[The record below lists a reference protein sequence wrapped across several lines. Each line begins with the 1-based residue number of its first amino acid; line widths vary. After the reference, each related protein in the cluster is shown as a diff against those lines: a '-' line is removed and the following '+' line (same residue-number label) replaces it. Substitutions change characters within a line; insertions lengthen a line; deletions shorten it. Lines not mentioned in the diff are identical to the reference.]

1 MTVSPE
7 SRTSS
12 RSEQIS
18 KLLKTL
24 STTTP
29 DIEAAAVVDND
40 GLMIASALPGDVEDD
55 RVAAMSAALLG
66 MSERIVR
73 ELGRGQFSLVML
85 RGSEGYT
92 ILTRCGGESVLMLL
106 ASDSAKLG
114 LLFLDLSRT
123 AKEIG
128 RLLG

>member
-1 MTVSPE
+1 M
-7 SRTSS
+7 S

-66 MSERIVR
+66 MSERIAR
-73 ELGRGQFSLVML
+73 ELKRGAFSLVMIK
-85 RGSEGYT
+85 GDEGYT
-92 ILTRCGGESVLMLL
+92 ILSRCGPDAVLTVL
-106 ASDSAKLG
+106 ATGTAKLG
-114 LLFLDLSRT
+114 LIFLDVTRT
-123 AKEIG
+123 TKEIS
-128 RLLG
+128 RLIA

>member
-1 MTVSPE
+1 M
-7 SRTSS
+7 SRT
-12 RSEQIS
+12 EQIA

-29 DIEAAAVVDND
+29 DIEAAAVIDND
-40 GLMIASALPGDVEDD
+40 GLMIASVLRADVEDD
-55 RVAAMSAALLG
+55 RVTAMSAALLG

-73 ELGRGQFSLVML
+73 ELGRGSFSLVML
-85 RGSEGYT
+85 RGTEGSA
-92 ILTRCGGESVLMLL
+92 ILTRSGPESVLMVL
-106 ASDSAKLG
+106 ATETAKLG
-114 LLFLDLSRT
+114 LVFLDITRA

>member
-1 MTVSPE
+1 M
-7 SRTSS
+7 S
-12 RSEQIS
+12 RSEQVS

-29 DIEAAAVVDND
+29 DVEAAAVVDND
-40 GLMIASALPGDVEDD
+40 GLMIASALPSDIEED

-73 ELGRGQFSLVML
+73 ELGRGSFSLVMI
-85 RGSEGYT
+85 RGTSGYT
-92 ILTRCGGESVLMLL
+92 IVSRCGNESVLMVL
-106 ASDSAKLG
+106 ATETAKLG
-114 LLFLDLSRT
+114 LVFLDITRA

-128 RLLG
+128 KLIG

>member
-1 MTVSPE
+1 M
-7 SRTSS
+7 S

-18 KLLKTL
+18 KLLKHL

-66 MSERIVR
+66 MSERIAR
-73 ELGRGQFSLVML
+73 ELKRGSFSLVMI
-85 RGSEGYT
+85 RGDDGYT
-92 ILTRCGGESVLMLL
+92 ILSRCGPDAVLTVL
-106 ASDSAKLG
+106 ATGSAKLG
-114 LLFLDLSRT
+114 LIFLDVTRT
-123 AKEIG
+123 TKEIS
-128 RLLG
+128 RLIA

>member
-1 MTVSPE
+1 MS
-7 SRTSS
+7 SRT
-12 RSEQIS
+12 EQIG

-24 STTTP
+24 SSTTP
-29 DIEAAAVVDND
+29 DVEGAAVVDND
-40 GLMIASALPGDVEDD
+40 GLMIASALKADAEDD

-92 ILTRCGGESVLMLL
+92 VLTRCGTDAVLMVL
-106 ASDSAKLG
+106 ATDTAKLG
-114 LLFLDLSRT
+114 LIFLDVSRA

-128 RLLG
+128 RLLT

>member
-1 MTVSPE
+1 M
-7 SRTSS
+7 S

-18 KLLKTL
+18 KLLRTL

-29 DIEAAAVVDND
+29 DVEAAAVVDND
-40 GLMIASALPGDVEDD
+40 GLMIASALPSDIEDD

-73 ELGRGQFSLVML
+73 ELGRGSFNLVML
-85 RGSEGYT
+85 RGSSGFT
-92 ILTRCGGESVLMLL
+92 ILTRCGADSVLTVL
-106 ASDSAKLG
+106 ATESAKLG
-114 LLFLDLSRT
+114 LVFLDITRT

-128 RLLG
+128 RVLG